1 MFYVPKDIR
10 KSDIW
15 NNLTKYNLFRIAR
28 AHCFS
33 EHISISIYSLVIWHT
48 EDTKTMYQMSQF
60 VQSGEFIET
69 QDKALQPRECLNFL
83 DLCQA
88 VAMEIQ
94 VLNVRDGSGF

>member
-1 MFYVPKDIR
+1 
-10 KSDIW
+10 
-15 NNLTKYNLFRIAR
+15 
-28 AHCFS
+28 
-33 EHISISIYSLVIWHT
+33 
-48 EDTKTMYQMSQF
+48 MYQMSQF